1 MSWSNNW
8 DTVGRGRAHRS
19 ASERRSI
26 DDLACCVVVVGEV
39 VVVVVEGVASRVHV
53 AKLCV
58 RVRVSTV
65 SRTVERDHARSLRK
79 GRMYRSLL

>member
-53 AKLCV
+53 ANALLTPAVAKFNAATC
-58 RVRVSTV
+58 
-65 SRTVERDHARSLRK
+65 ERH
-79 GRMYRSLL
+79 M